1 MSFKELAVDPV
12 DVADSVA
19 VVTGWIISLRE
30 MTVPIAIGSD
40 DGAVVV
46 VNGTVIH
53 EDRTT
58 HGASPFS
65 SLLQAPL
72 RAGANRVVI
81 AVENGTGDFGFHF
94 RPLNREVKIRTTP
107 DEQAAP

>member
-1 MSFKELAVDPV
+1 MSFQELSADPV
-12 DVADSVA
+12 DATDSVA
-19 VVTGWIISLRE
+19 VATGWIISPRE
-30 MTVPIAIGSD
+30 MTVPIAFGSD

-58 HGASPFS
+58 HGASPFA
-65 SLLQAPL
+65 SLLRAPL

-94 RPLNREVKIRTTP
+94 RPLNREVEIRTTP
-107 DEQAAP
+107 DEQASP